1 MRSGAGLPEQSQLLR
16 GQVGGR
22 ENAGAKGIVDVVVD
36 VGDPVDD
43 ADDLALERGRLA
55 RARCG

>member
-1 MRSGAGLPEQSQLLR
+1 MRREPDCPSKAELLR
-16 GQVGGR
+16 RQVGGR
-22 ENAGAKGIVDVVVD
+22 QNAGAKGVVDVVVD